1 MTISIVSKNQLS
13 IVRDLAYKIWPN
25 AYGEIL
31 TKEQLEHMLNLIYSI
46 DSLEKQID
54 KCHTFLLVEEEN
66 QFVGFASYEL
76 NYENSNKTKIQK
88 LYVLPQIQG
97 KGIGKKLIDFIKEIA
112 VKNKNLSL
120 VLNVNRFNKAKDFY
134 IKYGFEITKEVKID
148 IGNDYIM
155 DDYVMELELK

>member
-1 MTISIVSKNQLS
+1 MTISVVSKNQLS
-13 IVRDLAYKIWPN
+13 IIRDLAYQIWPN

-31 TKEQLEHMLNLIYSI
+31 SKEQLEYMLNLIYSI

-54 KCHTFLLVEEEN
+54 NGHTFLLVEYGN
-66 QFVGFASYEL
+66 QYVGFASYEL
-76 NYENSNKTKIQK
+76 NYENSNKAKIQK

-97 KGIGKKLIDFIKEIA
+97 KGIGKKLIDFIKENAIE
-112 VKNKNLSL
+112 NKNLSI

-134 IKYGFEITKEVKID
+134 KKYGFEITKEVKID

-155 DDYVMELELK
+155 DDYVMELQLK

>member
-1 MTISIVSKNQLS
+1 MTISVVSKNQLP
-13 IVRDLAYKIWPN
+13 IVRDLAYQIWPN

-31 TKEQLEHMLNLIYSI
+31 SNEQLEYMLNLIYNI

-54 KCHTFLLVEEEN
+54 KSHTFLLVEDEN

-76 NYENSNKTKIQK
+76 NYENSNKAKIQK

-112 VKNKNLSL
+112 VENKNLSL

-134 IKYGFEITKEVKID
+134 IKYGFEIIKEVKID

-155 DDYVMELELK
+155 DDYIMELQLK

>member
-1 MTISIVSKNQLS
+1 MTISVVSRNQLP
-13 IVRDLAYKIWPN
+13 IIKDLAYQIWPN

-31 TKEQLEHMLNLIYSI
+31 SKQQLDYMLNLIYNI

-54 KCHTFLLVEEEN
+54 KNHTFLLVEEEN

-76 NYENSNKTKIQK
+76 NYENSNKAKIQK

-112 VKNKNLSL
+112 IENKNLSL
-120 VLNVNRFNKAKDFY
+120 ILNVNRRPRINMQNMF
-134 IKYGFEITKEVKID
+134 
-148 IGNDYIM
+148 
-155 DDYVMELELK
+155 

>member
-1 MTISIVSKNQLS
+1 MTISVVSKNQLS
-13 IVRDLAYKIWPN
+13 IIRDLAYQIWPN

-31 TKEQLEHMLNLIYSI
+31 SNEQLEYMLNLIYSI

-54 KCHTFLLVEEEN
+54 NGHTFLLVEDGN
-66 QFVGFASYEL
+66 QYVGFASYEL
-76 NYENSNKTKIQK
+76 NYENSNKAKIQK

-112 VKNKNLSL
+112 VENKNLSL

-134 IKYGFEITKEVKID
+134 EKYGFEITKEVKID

-155 DDYVMELELK
+155 DDYVMEFQLK

>member
-1 MTISIVSKNQLS
+1 MTISVVSKNQLS
-13 IVRDLAYKIWPN
+13 IIRDLAYQIWPN

-31 TKEQLEHMLNLIYSI
+31 SKEQLEYMLNLIYSI

-54 KCHTFLLVEEEN
+54 NGHTFLLVEDGN
-66 QFVGFASYEL
+66 QYVGFASYEL

-112 VKNKNLSL
+112 VENKNLSL

-134 IKYGFEITKEVKID
+134 EKYGFEIIKEVKID

-155 DDYVMELELK
+155 DDYVMELQLK